1 MPVVRQ
7 NEPISTW
14 EEGDFI
20 QGFALVSRKDVR
32 QDRNGRDYMD
42 LELTDSSGSVGAKIW
57 PDSPAIKGRFD
68 EKGFVAFKGSVRLY
82 RDQIQL
88 NVDYCRAAHDGDKE
102 KGFDPS
108 KLIPST
114 PEDIDDLERRL
125 AAIFPSALERPVMR
139 ALAEEAQKRFGAAL
153 REHPAAKSIHHAY
166 LGGLLE
172 HVVKM
177 SELAVDICGHY
188 PEIDRD
194 LVLLGVYFHDLGKIR
209 EIGAMPVND
218 YTVEGQLVGHIVIG
232 VELVRECCAE
242 VEGFPKDLR
251 LHLEHL
257 VVSHHGRRE
266 WGSPIEPSTPE
277 AFVLHLIDNLD
288 SKLNQLRGLAQDGAE
303 GMQYVKTLGRTMYF
317 GRPAKPSAVEEK
329 PVAEPAA
336 PAASAESAGE

>member
-20 QGFALVSRKDVR
+20 QGFALLSRKDVR

-42 LELTDSSGSVGAKIW
+42 VELTDSSGSVGAKIW
-57 PDSPAIKGRFD
+57 PDSPAIKGHFS
-68 EKGFVAFKGSVRLY
+68 EKDFVAFKGTVRLY
-82 RDQIQL
+82 REQVQL
-88 NVDYCRAAHDGDKE
+88 NVDHCRTAHDGDKE

-108 KLIPST
+108 LLIPST
-114 PEDIDDLERRL
+114 PEDIGDLERRL
-125 AAIFPSALERPVMR
+125 GAIFPGALERPMLR
-139 ALAEEAQKRFGAAL
+139 ALAEEAKRRHGAAL

-188 PEIDRD
+188 PDIDRD

-209 EIGAMPVND
+209 EIGAMPTNE

-232 VELVRECCAE
+232 VEMLRECCAA
-242 VEGFPKDLR
+242 VEGFPEDLR

-288 SKLNQLRGLAQDGAE
+288 SKLNQLRGLARGGAE
-303 GMQYVKTLGRTMYF
+303 GMHYVKTLGRTIYF
-317 GRPAKPSAVEEK
+317 GRPAKPEGSEPSAEPEAA
-329 PVAEPAA
+329 PVAPEAA
-336 PAASAESAGE
+336 GA